1 MGGQLARPLFC
12 GAPAGFDAAGERVCT
27 VLGHSAAVNW
37 LSFLADQKISRICKK
52 SFFVNPQSGTFARRI
67 STCVDS
73 LSCKF
78 LKFRFLQETLLAAR
92 LRPGSSAGS
101 FYLRRARRVSASRGP
116 HNAALSNA
124 PSDYGNT
131 LPPTAGSRSSR
142 SPRRRLRE
150 ALPGMLS

>member
-1 MGGQLARPLFC
+1 MRR
-12 GAPAGFDAAGERVCT
+12 AAAAKLICT
-27 VLGHSAAVNW
+27 ILGNSAAVNW
-37 LSFLADQKISRICKK
+37 LSFLADPKIFRICKK
-52 SFFVNPQSGTFARRI
+52 PFFANPESGTFARRI
-67 STCVDS
+67 STYLDS

-92 LRPGSSAGS
+92 PRPGSSAGS

-116 HNAALSNA
+116 HNAASSNVL
-124 PSDYGNT
+124 SDYGNT
-131 LPPTAGSRSSR
+131 LPPTAGSRPSR